1 MKQLVQTIKK
11 KDQQQK
17 ERLAVL
23 KLEMNYELAVLYEA
37 MQEKD
42 ADKIKKCKEKLEG
55 IRKELVQLN
64 GL

>member
-11 KDQQQK
+11 KDQEQREK
-17 ERLAVL
+17 LAVL

-37 MQEKD
+37 MQDKD
-42 ADKIKKCKEKLEG
+42 ENKIKKCKDKLEG
-55 IRKELVQLN
+55 IRQELIQLN

>member
-11 KDQQQK
+11 KDQVQK

-37 MQEKD
+37 MQDRDEEM
-42 ADKIKKCKEKLEG
+42 IKMCKEKLER
-55 IRKELVQLN
+55 IRKELIQLN